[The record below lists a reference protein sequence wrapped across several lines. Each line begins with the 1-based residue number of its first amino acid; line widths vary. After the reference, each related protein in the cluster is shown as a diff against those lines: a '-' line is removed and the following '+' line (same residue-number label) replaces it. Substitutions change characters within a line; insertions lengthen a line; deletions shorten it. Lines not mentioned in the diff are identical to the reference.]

1 MTSNMKK
8 IEILLALLCIT
19 AFCFSAG
26 CIDSGNGQSD
36 NGTITITD
44 ALGRTVT
51 IPDNP
56 EKIAVSG
63 SGALRYFVYLDV
75 DLDRVAIVD
84 YGDCNETTTVGDSRP
99 YRIANPE
106 MLEIPSLGPACSK
119 VDAEKLMA
127 SGAEVLFLSTF
138 TATLENANEIQEKTG
153 IPVVM
158 FYTGD
163 YVTDADKIQDTFR
176 MIGTIFHKQERTES
190 LINYFDAIEKDLQS
204 RVPDVPDDEKPTVY
218 IAGVSYRGGHGI
230 DGTNPY
236 YYPFAVLEAN
246 NVAGNVNG
254 SESIGYVQVA
264 KEQIL
269 DWNPDIIFV
278 DLSTLNAANGG
289 AIAELKNDPSYK
301 ELTAVKTGQVYAV
314 NPHTFYVVNYE
325 TTLANAYYIGTILYP
340 ETFSDIDPAAKA
352 DEIYTFV
359 DGSPVYEKLKANREG
374 LSYQKLEI

>member
-1 MTSNMKK
+1 MNIKK
-8 IEILLALLCIT
+8 TAIFLALLCLII
-19 AFCFSAG
+19 FCFSAG
-26 CIDSGNGQSD
+26 CTDQGNEQSNED
-36 NGTITITD
+36 TITLTD
-44 ALGRTVT
+44 AHGRVVT

-75 DLDRVAIVD
+75 DLDRVVIVD
-84 YGDCNETTTVGDSRP
+84 YGDSKETTSIGDARA
-99 YRIANPE
+99 YRLAHPE
-106 MLEIPSLGPACSK
+106 ILTLPALGPTTSK

-176 MIGTIFHKQERTES
+176 MIGTIFHKQDRTQA
-190 LINYFDAIEKDLQS
+190 LIDYFDTIEKDLQS
-204 RVPDVPDDEKPTVY
+204 RVPSVTDDQKPTVY
-218 IAGVSYRGGHGI
+218 IAGVSYRGAHGI

-236 YYPFAVLEAN
+236 YYPFAVLNARN
-246 NVAGNVNG
+246 IAGNVTG
-254 SESIGYVQVA
+254 SESIGYVQIA

-269 DWNPDIIFV
+269 DWDPDILFI
-278 DLSTLNAANGG
+278 DLSTLSAAGGG

-301 ELTAVKTGQVYAV
+301 ELTAVKTGQIYTV
-314 NPHTFYVVNYE
+314 NPHTSYVVNFE
-325 TTLANAYYIGTILYP
+325 TTLANAYYIGKILYP
-340 ETFSDIDPAAKA
+340 DTFSDIDPAAKA
-352 DEIYTFV
+352 DEIYSFV
-359 DGSPVYEKLKANREG
+359 DGSPVYEKLKSNLQG